1 MLSRLSPHLQ
11 SLNFVAYCMHA
22 MAIKTT
28 SCSARPSDACDVA
41 IVGAGPYGLSIAAH
55 LKARK
60 IRFRIFGRPMDSWR
74 SNMPAGMLLKS
85 DGFASNLYDPQ
96 GIFTLKQ
103 FCTDRGLEYSDTVI
117 PVPLETFCAYGL
129 AFAERFVP
137 ELEENNVEQIEAVD
151 GGFALRLDSGESLF
165 ARRVVLAVGITHF
178 PHIPKNLTPLPDQFL
193 SHSAAHHDLT
203 PFRGQSVAVVGGGAS
218 AINLAYL
225 LKDVDANV
233 ELIVRD
239 SNLIFSGK
247 PQKTKRSLLQHLR
260 HPPSGLGPGWRS
272 RFCTDA
278 PLLFHLF
285 PQEFR
290 QEIVRR
296 HLGPA
301 GAWHSKERVIGRLPV
316 HTGCAVERAEVQDGK
331 VRLSLVAKDG
341 SHREV
346 VTGHVIA
353 ATGYRADVNRLRF
366 LSEDIRSRIR
376 MGAGSPILSA
386 TFESSVS
393 GLYFTGLAAA
403 NSFGPMLRFAYGAG
417 FTARRLS
424 AALSKSMARDEKTEI
439 LPPLAMSGATRI

>member
-1 MLSRLSPHLQ
+1 MLMTPASYP
-11 SLNFVAYCMHA
+11 
-22 MAIKTT
+22 
-28 SCSARPSDACDVA
+28 ARVSDACEVA

-74 SNMPAGMLLKS
+74 SNMPAGMMLKS
-85 DGFASNLYDPQ
+85 DGFASNLYDPD
-96 GIFTLKQ
+96 GIFTLKKY
-103 FCTDRGLEYSDTVI
+103 CEERGIEYSDTAV
-117 PVPLETFCAYGL
+117 PVPLETFCDYGM

-137 ELEENNVEQIEAVD
+137 ELEENRVEQIDSADD
-151 GGFALRLDSGESLF
+151 GFLLRLDSGETLT

-178 PHIPKNLTPLPDQFL
+178 PHIPKNLSHLPGQFI

-203 PFRGQSVAVVGGGAS
+203 PFRGKSVAVVGGGAS

-225 LKDVDANV
+225 LKDVDADV
-233 ELIVRD
+233 ELIVREPK
-239 SNLIFSGK
+239 LMFSGK
-247 PQKTKRSLLQHLR
+247 PQETQRTLLQKLR

-278 PLLFHLF
+278 PLLFHRL
-285 PQEFR
+285 PLAFR
-290 QEIVRR
+290 QKIVRR

-301 GAWHSKERVIGRLPV
+301 GAWHSKARVIGRLPV
-316 HTGCAVERAEVQDGK
+316 HSGCAVERAEIQDGK
-331 VRLSLVAKDG
+331 VHLSLLAQDG
-341 SHREV
+341 SCRQV

-353 ATGYRADVNRLRF
+353 ATGYRADVNRLKF

-376 MGAGSPILSA
+376 TGGGSPVLSKN
-386 TFESSVS
+386 FESSVS

-403 NSFGPMLRFAYGAG
+403 DSFGPMLRFAYGAG

-424 AALSKSMARDEKTEI
+424 AALTKSLSRGQKADV
-439 LPPLAMSGATRI
+439 LPDLVISAVTRA